1 MSHFQGLT
9 VIPAYYAE
17 INGKKY
23 PFIVTIAF
31 VDADN
36 KIQFPDAVNKSI
48 DAVSEITGLEGLI
61 TAKIQ
66 NEDRVKL
73 APNFIEK
80 STNIAGIVLFH
91 CWDDNLA
98 EKVMNCVS
106 STFPVTLIQR

>member
-1 MSHFQGLT
+1 MSGFEGIT

-17 INGKKY
+17 IQGEKI

-31 VDADN
+31 VDKEN

-48 DAVSEITGLEGLI
+48 DAVTEITGFEGLI

-73 APNFIEK
+73 APSFIEK
-80 STNIAGIVLFH
+80 SKNIAGIVLFH

-98 EKVMNCVS
+98 EKVMNCIS